1 MKTIVLIC
9 LIGSSYSLAKAQS
22 IIGEWQLVKESTC
35 LDDQVTGED
44 GTEAELMT
52 AMKSMSSPT
61 PQIVKFKEKMVGEE
75 STRMLTR
82 KKPDNKTRFLY
93 KFDGERLWILDKRSQ
108 TITEA
113 FNVEKISADSLIIS
127 SANRP
132 CETKFFVRLK

>member
-1 MKTIVLIC
+1 
-9 LIGSSYSLAKAQS
+9 
-22 IIGEWQLVKESTC
+22 
-35 LDDQVTGED
+35 DDQVTGED

-82 KKPDNKTRFLY
+82 KKPDNKTSFLY